1 MGVPK
6 QSKMCI
12 KMYNILME
20 REGGRPNLIVLNHFL
35 PRLRVRNLPKMHQK
49 LKNMGLFKRFFLK
62 TFWGGSNLFMKKLEL
77 KLLFMSS
84 LTNIFY
90 NSNI

>member
-1 MGVPK
+1 MIEKCRFNLSFFHKGGWGVPK

-49 LKNMGLFKRFFLK
+49 LQNMGL
-62 TFWGGSNLFMKKLEL
+62 
-77 KLLFMSS
+77 
-84 LTNIFY
+84 
-90 NSNI
+90 